1 MSRWCRLS
9 SSSPPPSRRLQH
21 RPVLLDQ
28 ELQRLL
34 VGEHHVRV
42 QAEVVVARGV
52 LAAEIPDEDDRFEAD
67 Q

>member
-9 SSSPPPSRRLQH
+9 SSRLDSRRLQH

-42 QAEVVVARGV
+42 QAEVVVAGGV